1 MSKLSGKEMAV
12 AIAQAMDDKKADD
25 VQILRMSEMMV
36 ETDYFVIC
44 SCVSF
49 PQMQAITQSVR
60 ERVDQHGVPLCRQEG
75 RDNNH
80 WILLDYGEAVAH
92 IFLESE
98 RRYYN
103 LEKLWADA
111 ERVPF
116 KEGAEA

>member
-1 MSKLSGKEMAV
+1 MAL

-25 VQILRMSEMMV
+25 VQILRMSEKMV

-44 SCVSF
+44 SCTSF

-60 ERVDQHGVPLCRQEG
+60 ERMEQHTIPLRHQEG

-80 WILLDYGEAVAH
+80 WILLDYGDVVAH

-111 ERVPF
+111 ERIPF
-116 KEGAEA
+116 SG